1 MSTADRA
8 ASASR
13 PFLSIVIPTFNRR
26 DSLRVT
32 LDALTAQEPV
42 PGGVEVLVV
51 SDGSSDGT
59 DAYLREWAAAKK
71 WLQARPLF
79 QANAGPARAR
89 NHGVTEARGDV
100 IIFIDDDVE
109 PLSGYLLSHAA
120 RHRADEKLVLIG
132 PMSRDPHRRPR
143 EPVWIAWEHAM
154 LQKQYDSWQQGVWAE
169 DDCGPHNFYT
179 GNASVRRSHVMQV
192 GGFDEGFTRQ
202 EDVELAMRMERT
214 CGVHFR
220 FDPKLAA
227 LHRPLRTFEGW
238 LRVPYAYGQ
247 LDVVRAERGDA
258 SWDVVRESYRSRHR
272 ATRFLADVALPGTTR
287 GNLLRAALRHAAG
300 ALHALPM
307 APTESAAMFALSAL
321 YNQRYLE
328 GARDQLGSWEKL
340 REVVLSNGST
350 E

>member
-1 MSTADRA
+1 MSGADHA
-8 ASASR
+8 AAASR
-13 PFLSIVIPTFNRR
+13 PFLSVVIPTFNRR

-32 LDALTAQEPV
+32 LDALAAQAAV
-42 PGGVEVLVV
+42 PDGVEVLVI

-59 DAYLREWAAAKK
+59 DAWLREWAARDT

-89 NHGVTEARGDV
+89 NHGVTEARGEV
-100 IIFIDDDVE
+100 IIFLDDDVE
-109 PLSGYLLSHAA
+109 PLPGFLLAHAA
-120 RHRADEKLVLIG
+120 RHRADETLVLIG

-154 LQKQYDSWQQGVWAE
+154 LQKQYDSWQRGTWAE

-179 GNASVRRSHVMQV
+179 GNASVRRAHITQV

-202 EDVELAMRMERT
+202 EDVELAMRMQRS

-220 FDPKLAA
+220 FDPTLAA

-272 ATRFLADVALPGTTR
+272 ATRLLADLALPDATR
-287 GNLLRAALRHAAG
+287 GSFLRAALRRTAG
-300 ALHALPM
+300 ALHALPV
-307 APTESAAMFALSAL
+307 APAESAALFALSAL

-328 GARDQLGSWEKL
+328 GARDQLGSWDAL
-340 REVVLSNGST
+340 RNVVHRNGQSR
-350 E
+350 

>member
-1 MSTADRA
+1 MNGAYA
-8 ASASR
+8 AEPTLR
-13 PFLSIVIPTFNRR
+13 PFLSVVIPTFNRR

-42 PGGVEVLVV
+42 SGGVEVLVV

-59 DAYLREWAAAKK
+59 DAYLREWAAAES
-71 WLQARPLF
+71 WLRPRPLF
-79 QANAGPARAR
+79 QANGGPARAR

-109 PLSGYLLSHAA
+109 PLPGYLRTHAA
-120 RHRADEKLVLIG
+120 RHRADDTLVLIG

-154 LQKQYDSWQQGVWAE
+154 LQKQYDSWQRGVWAE

-179 GNASVRRSHVMQV
+179 GNASVRRAHVMQV

-272 ATRFLADVALPGTTR
+272 ATRFLADVALPGATR
-287 GNLLRAALRHAAG
+287 GNLLRATLRHAAG

-340 REVVLSNGST
+340 REVVHSNGST
-350 E
+350 G